1 MMKNFKIHFS
11 NFKTKYNQSKHFSKM
26 NVVYLAL
33 GSNLGKRFNNFQT
46 CTKLIEEKGVGRV
59 LKTSQIYESPC
70 INENNQIVEEEN
82 KFINAVIKIETSLTP
97 LDLLKAC
104 KEIEIY
110 YKRKPKIKYYEEREI
125 DIDIISYNDEVIDIT
140 DYESNLCL
148 KIPHPKVF
156 ERIFVLKPMLEI
168 DLNVKIYDMVSKE
181 MKPVKNILKNLMN
194 KIGDS
199 TVHNFNPDYVNC
211 YDKLSYI
218 YKVFFMNS
226 ANRNTEKYFDV
237 SRKTLL
243 MATVNCTPDS
253 FSIAW
258 LKGESKP
265 YDKII
270 EYILQFKD
278 EIDIIDI
285 GGESTRPGS
294 YIVEENEEFNRIL
307 PLIEKIKSNDA
318 LKDIPISIDTRKSSV
333 AKKCVNLGVDIINDV
348 SAAQFDPEI
357 ANVVCEYNLKYIC
370 MHSRANPDIMQ
381 NEKFLKY
388 NNITDDICNE
398 LESRIN
404 DINNKRGNNTKIL
417 DWNVII
423 DPGLGFSKTSENNF
437 SVLKNLEEIKQKF
450 PNLILIGHSKKKFIR
465 DFLKVD
471 KDHTLPGDIAVSCL
485 AISKGANIIRIHDVE
500 NISKAIKISDKIVK

>member
-1 MMKNFKIHFS
+1 MMKNFKI
-11 NFKTKYNQSKHFSKM
+11 NFTPFKIKYNHSKSFSKM

-70 INENNQIVEEEN
+70 MNEYNKIVEEEN
-82 KFINAVIKIETSLTP
+82 KFINAVIKIETSFTP

-125 DIDIISYNDEVIDIT
+125 DIDIITYNNEIIDIT
-140 DYESNLCL
+140 DYESNLYL

-156 ERIFVLKPMLEI
+156 DRLFVLKPMLDI
-168 DLNVKIYDMVSKE
+168 DINVKIYDVVSKE
-181 MKPVKNILKNLMN
+181 IKPVKNILKDLLN
-194 KIGDS
+194 KMGDS
-199 TVHNFNPDYVNC
+199 TLHNFNPDNVNC
-211 YDKLSYI
+211 YDKLSYM

-226 ANRNTEKYFDV
+226 SDGDSEKYFDV
-237 SRKTLL
+237 SKKTLL
-243 MATVNCTPDS
+243 MATINCTPDS

-258 LKGESKP
+258 LKGENKP
-265 YDKII
+265 YEKII
-270 EYILQFKD
+270 EYLLQFKD
-278 EIDIIDI
+278 EIGIIDI

-294 YIVEENEEFNRIL
+294 HSVEENEELKRIL
-307 PLIEKIKSNDA
+307 PLIEKIKSNEA
-318 LKDIPISIDTRKSSV
+318 LKKIPISIDTRKSFI
-333 AKKCVNLGVDIINDV
+333 AKKCVQLGVDIINDV
-348 SAAQFDPEI
+348 STAQFDPEI
-357 ANVVCEYNLKYIC
+357 ANIVCDYNLKYIC

-388 NNITDDICNE
+388 GNITEDICAE
-398 LESRIN
+398 LKSRIT
-404 DINNKRGNNTKIL
+404 DINNKRGNNSKIL

-437 SVLKNLEEIKQKF
+437 EVLKNLEKIKQKF

-471 KDHTLPGDIAVSCL
+471 KDNTLPGDIAISCL